1 MLLNAY
7 WIRIGTYPASHL
19 EFPTSHS
26 TDEQVKKRTLL
37 SLLITSL
44 LAPASFGYETTAFE
58 KIKWKIEQLT
68 LDANEGC
75 AIGDMNGDG
84 KPDVVAGRNW
94 YAAPDFKPRPLRS
107 IEDWNGYVQSNGD
120 FLMDVNGDGRTD
132 VVAGSFVP
140 TEVAWYENPG
150 DEGLRL
156 GQTWKRHLF
165 VDTKATENEAQLME
179 DLDGDGMKE
188 WVVNS
193 WNKANPMIVW
203 RFVKT
208 DPTGEGKA
216 VYKLE
221 QAVIGKAGN
230 QHGMGV
236 GDINNDGR
244 VDVLIGS
251 GWYEHPKDN
260 PWGQAWKFHPDW
272 DIQGSI
278 PMIVRDVDKDGKN
291 DVLVGAGHDYGLY
304 WWRQTEPK
312 ADGSLQFDKRVIDK
326 AFSQPHALA
335 LADLDGDGVDELIS
349 GKRYF
354 AHNGGDPGGKDMP
367 ELNAYKLA
375 NGEFKKTSI
384 EQGHVGVGLQIAT
397 GDLNGDKRVDIAVAG
412 KSGTYII
419 FNLP

>member
-1 MLLNAY
+1 MDHHVN
-7 WIRIGTYPASHL
+7 
-19 EFPTSHS
+19 
-26 TDEQVKKRTLL
+26 KKA
-37 SLLITSL
+37 L
-44 LAPASFGYETTAFE
+44 LALIASSIVSSTAFAQDSAIS

-94 YAAPDFKPRPLRS
+94 YPAPDFKPRPLRT

-120 FLMDVNGDGRTD
+120 FLMDVNNDGRMD

-140 TEVAWYENPG
+140 TEVAWFENPG

-179 DLDGDGMKE
+179 DIDSDGVPE

-193 WNKANPMIVW
+193 WNKKNPMVVW

-208 DPTGEGKA
+208 EPNPESKA

-221 QAVIGKAGN
+221 QATIGTAGN

-244 VDVLIGS
+244 RDVLIGS
-251 GWYEHPKDN
+251 GWYEHPSEN
-260 PWGQAWKFHPDW
+260 PWGKPWQFHADW

-278 PMIVRDVDKDGKN
+278 PMLVRDVDQDGKN

-304 WWRQTEPK
+304 WWRQLDSK
-312 ADGSLQFDKRVIDK
+312 GADGLQFDKRVIDK

-335 LADLDGDGVDELIS
+335 LADFDGDGKEELVS

-367 ELNAYKLA
+367 EIHVYQYVQ
-375 NGEFKKTSI
+375 GEFKRSTI

-397 GDLNGDKRVDIAVAG
+397 GDLNGDKRMDIAVAG
-412 KSGTYII
+412 KSGTFIL